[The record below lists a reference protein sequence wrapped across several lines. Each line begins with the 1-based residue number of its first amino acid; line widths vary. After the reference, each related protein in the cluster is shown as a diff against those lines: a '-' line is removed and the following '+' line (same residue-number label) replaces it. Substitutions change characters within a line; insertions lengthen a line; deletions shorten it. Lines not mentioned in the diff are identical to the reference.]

1 MHKSSYRSKPYIY
14 TVNVPDSIEEN
25 QIQSFLYI
33 LPREEKR
40 RLLRI
45 KNKITLYQS
54 LLGKILIRY
63 VLIKKYNYTLNNINI
78 RLSEFGKPYLAD
90 KNNVHFNI
98 AHSHNKVAVI
108 FDNIHMVGIDIE
120 KKVSID
126 LSNIDGVFCEFERNV
141 FEGKNVNERLEYFY
155 DIWTLKESYLK
166 NIGQGLTIPLTSFG
180 FKKEN
185 SNYIIDNHDKESY
198 KFENYDINANYL
210 LSTCIN
216 SLHIISSEL
225 LHLNIDIF
233 KNFIIKE
240 L

>member
-45 KNKITLYQS
+45 KNKIALYQS

-108 FDNIHMVGIDIE
+108 DRKSTRLNSSHVAI
-120 KKVSID
+120 SYA
-126 LSNIDGVFCEFERNV
+126 VFCWKKYTSRRA
-141 FEGKNVNERLEYFY
+141 GKILWYRRYRSYGQSAVVSWLEAFPADVN
-155 DIWTLKESYLK
+155 
-166 NIGQGLTIPLTSFG
+166 N
-180 FKKEN
+180 
-185 SNYIIDNHDKESY
+185 
-198 KFENYDINANYL
+198 
-210 LSTCIN
+210 
-216 SLHIISSEL
+216 
-225 LHLNIDIF
+225 
-233 KNFIIKE
+233 
-240 L
+240 